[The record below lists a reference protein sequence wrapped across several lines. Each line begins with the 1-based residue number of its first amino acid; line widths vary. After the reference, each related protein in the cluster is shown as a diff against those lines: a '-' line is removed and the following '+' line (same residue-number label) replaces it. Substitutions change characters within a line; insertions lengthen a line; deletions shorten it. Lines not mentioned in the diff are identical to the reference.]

1 MNIVFKNATVNVY
14 NLSGATLEDVFD
26 DDFEDD
32 DFEEVDAYETDDE
45 VGDEPEETARCNAEI
60 YADADARPVFAAEAA
75 SDGR

>member
-1 MNIVFKNATVNVY
+1 MNIVFNNATVNVY

-26 DDFEDD
+26 DDFE
-32 DFEEVDAYETDDE
+32 EVDEYETDDE

>member
-1 MNIVFKNATVNVY
+1 MMNIVFNNATVNVY
-14 NLSGATLEDVFD
+14 NLSGATLEDVF
-26 DDFEDD
+26 DD

>member
-1 MNIVFKNATVNVY
+1 MNIVFNNATVNVY

-26 DDFEDD
+26 DDFE
-32 DFEEVDAYETDDE
+32 EVDACETDDE

-60 YADADARPVFAAEAA
+60 YADADARPVFAAETA

>member
-1 MNIVFKNATVNVY
+1 MNIVFNNATVNVY
-14 NLSGATLEDVFD
+14 NLSGATLEDVF
-26 DDFEDD
+26 DD

-75 SDGR
+75 IDGR

>member
-1 MNIVFKNATVNVY
+1 MNIVFNNATVNVY

-26 DDFEDD
+26 DDFE
-32 DFEEVDAYETDDE
+32 EVDAYATDDN

>member
-1 MNIVFKNATVNVY
+1 MNIVFNNATVNVY

-26 DDFEDD
+26 DN
-32 DFEEVDAYETDDE
+32 FEEVDEYETDVE

>member
-26 DDFEDD
+26 DDFE
-32 DFEEVDAYETDDE
+32 EVDEYETDDE

>member
-26 DDFEDD
+26 DDFE
-32 DFEEVDAYETDDE
+32 EVDVYETDDN

-60 YADADARPVFAAEAA
+60 YVDADARPVFAAEAA

>member
-1 MNIVFKNATVNVY
+1 MHVTVNIENLNVY
-14 NLSGATLEDVFD
+14 AAPVALEDVF
-26 DDFEDD
+26 ED
-32 DFEEVDAYETDDE
+32 DFEEVDEYETDDE

>member
-14 NLSGATLEDVFD
+14 NLSGATLEDVF
-26 DDFEDD
+26 DD

>member
-1 MNIVFKNATVNVY
+1 MNIVFNNATVNVY

-26 DDFEDD
+26 DDFE
-32 DFEEVDAYETDDE
+32 EVDAYETDDN

>member
-1 MNIVFKNATVNVY
+1 MNIVFNNATVNVY
-14 NLSGATLEDVFD
+14 NLSGATLEDVF
-26 DDFEDD
+26 DD